1 MEIANSRVARKH
13 YALTL
18 IDLKFVFHE
27 AAAQK
32 TKLQELK
39 QKLDGLVSAEVKCD
53 DVFNHVY
60 KVRGTSYCIL
70 YYRAG
75 FLGRKLL
82 RNTFCLI
89 CRKALLKKAKLTN
102 NQKELC

>member
-60 KVRGTSYCIL
+60 KV
-70 YYRAG
+70 
-75 FLGRKLL
+75 
-82 RNTFCLI
+82 
-89 CRKALLKKAKLTN
+89 
-102 NQKELC
+102 